1 MAHFHLNDM
10 SLPEADY
17 DDDDEQDKPEAT
29 CHECGETFPM
39 RRAMLGYNVCLTC
52 GDIVASSQRASWC
65 IVPTPKGHYT
75 RITKKEE
82 LKQLNQK
89 VR

>member
-1 MAHFHLNDM
+1 M
-10 SLPEADY
+10 S
-17 DDDDEQDKPEAT
+17 T
-29 CHECGETFPM
+29 CYCETCGEAYPAK
-39 RRAMLGYNVCLTC
+39 RKALGYRLCLTC
-52 GDIVASSQRASWC
+52 GEEAAREQRMGWC